1 MTAETADVE
10 SGIFE
15 ILQKE
20 GSVEPDRLSRSATL
34 EELELESLDVVEILF
49 AIEERFDIEI
59 PLNAQEILERFKT
72 VGDIVDS
79 VTIYL
84 QQRQG

>member
-1 MTAETADVE
+1 MSADVE

-20 GSVEPDRLSRSATL
+20 GSVPAEKLSRSATL
-34 EELELESLDVVEILF
+34 EDLELESLDVVEILF
-49 AIEERFDIEI
+49 AIEEKFDIEI

-72 VGDIVDS
+72 VGDIIDS
-79 VTIYL
+79 VSDYL
-84 QQRQG
+84 KERQG